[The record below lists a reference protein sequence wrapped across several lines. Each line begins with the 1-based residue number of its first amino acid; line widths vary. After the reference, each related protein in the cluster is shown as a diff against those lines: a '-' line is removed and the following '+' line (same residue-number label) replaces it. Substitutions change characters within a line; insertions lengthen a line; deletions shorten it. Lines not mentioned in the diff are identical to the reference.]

1 MRNKTVSAVAL
12 AGVLLGQLA
21 MAGPSSAA
29 SPVVTRTHQ
38 TNETASAQFTD
49 IDGCIAT
56 TVTAQGGQLTVDG
69 TVTQNLRVTVVKS
82 DTCTSTTLFNGLGVT
97 IEDAFNMQLS
107 GTSSAHLAGT
117 LDVTDS
123 ITGQVIPTTIDFS
136 LKANNEP
143 IVLARPCECSPGPVE
158 VDGATTITRLTLD
171 GHYADATG
179 AATVGSETFTG
190 ATTAANQAAI
200 TAYTIITITRASPRP

>member
-1 MRNKTVSAVAL
+1 MSNKTVRTLAV
-12 AGVLLGQLA
+12 AGVLLGQLF
-21 MAGPSSAA
+21 MAGPGSAA

-38 TNETASAQFTD
+38 TNEAAGAQFTD
-49 IDGCIAT
+49 VDGCIAT
-56 TVTAQGGQLTVDG
+56 TVAAQGRQLTVGG
-69 TVTQNLRVTVVKS
+69 TVTKNLRVSVIKS

-97 IEDAFNMQLS
+97 NEDFNMQLN

-123 ITGQVIPTTIDFS
+123 ITGQVIPTTINFS

-143 IVLARPCECSPGPVE
+143 IVLARPCECSPGPVKI
-158 VDGATTITRLTLD
+158 DGVTTITTLTLD

-190 ATTAANQAAI
+190 ATTAADQAAI
-200 TAYTIITITRASPRP
+200 TAYTIVTISRTSPRP